1 MSSSDL
7 SLPKTPLVAVAQG
20 SLESILLNNTS
31 IKRLDPNSKY
41 ITGGLYG
48 GGGNIELSISQTDP
62 NLIPEGGNINSL
74 ISEKPQLADISVF
87 ANELYVDT
95 KGVIRARI
103 IIKVKNSSG
112 EELLGVDA
120 LLKNVKEGG

>member
-20 SLESILLNNTS
+20 SLESILLNSTA
-31 IKRLDPNSKY
+31 IKRLDPNSKF

-48 GGGNIELSISQTDP
+48 GGGNIELSVSQQDP
-62 NLIPEGGNINSL
+62 NQISEDGSMNSS
-74 ISEKPQLADISVF
+74 ITEKPQLADISVF
-87 ANELYVDT
+87 SNELYVDT
-95 KGVIRARI
+95 KGVTRARI
-103 IIKVKNSSG
+103 VMKVKNSSG

>member
-95 KGVIRARI
+95 KGVTRARI
-103 IIKVKNSSG
+103 IMKVKNSSG

-120 LLKNVKEGG
+120 LLKIVKEGG

>member
-1 MSSSDL
+1 MSDSDL

-20 SLESILLNNTS
+20 SLESILLNSTA
-31 IKRLDPNSKY
+31 IKRLDPNSKF

-48 GGGNIELSISQTDP
+48 GGGNIELSVSQQDP
-62 NLIPEGGNINSL
+62 NNISEDGNINS
-74 ISEKPQLADISVF
+74 STTEKPQLADISVF
-87 ANELYVDT
+87 SNELYVDT
-95 KGVIRARI
+95 KGVTRARI
-103 IIKVKNSSG
+103 VMKVKNSSG

>member
-95 KGVIRARI
+95 KGVTRARI
-103 IIKVKNSSG
+103 IMKVKNSSG
-112 EELLGVDA
+112 KELLGVDA

>member
-95 KGVIRARI
+95 KGVTRARI
-103 IIKVKNSSG
+103 IMKVKNSSG

>member
-20 SLESILLNNTS
+20 SLESILLNSTA
-31 IKRLDPNSKY
+31 IKRLDPNSKF

-48 GGGNIELSISQTDP
+48 GGGNIELSVSQQDP
-62 NLIPEGGNINSL
+62 NQISEDGSMNSS
-74 ISEKPQLADISVF
+74 ITEKPQLADISVF

-95 KGVIRARI
+95 KGVTRARI
-103 IIKVKNSSG
+103 IMKVKNSSG

>member
-1 MSSSDL
+1 MSESDL

-20 SLESILLNNTS
+20 SLEYILLNSTS
-31 IKRLDPNSKY
+31 IKRLDPNSKF

-48 GGGNIELSISQTDP
+48 GGGNIELSLSQQDP
-62 NLIPEGGNINSL
+62 NNISEDGDINS
-74 ISEKPQLADISVF
+74 STTETPQLADISVF
-87 ANELYVDT
+87 SNELYVDT
-95 KGVIRARI
+95 KGVTRARI
-103 IIKVKNSSG
+103 VMKVKNSSG

>member
-62 NLIPEGGNINSL
+62 NLIPEDGNINSS

-95 KGVIRARI
+95 KGVTRARI
-103 IIKVKNSSG
+103 IMKVKNSSG

>member
-95 KGVIRARI
+95 NGVTRARI
-103 IIKVKNSSG
+103 IMKVKNSSG